1 MCGFAGVFDPSG
13 GVGISEPLL
22 KKMCDAI
29 AHRGDDGFAT
39 IITEKYGVGFRRLA
53 IMDLEQGMQPF
64 TLDNE
69 KIILVCNGEIYN
81 SAQLRAELSHKNI
94 SYTSNTD
101 TEVLIHLYEEYGVDF
116 VTKLDGQFAISLFD
130 SRTQELHLFRDPF
143 GVCPLHYYK
152 SNGTILFGSEIK
164 ALLEHPLVERKI
176 NIQGVDALLTLP
188 GLVSPITAFKGVAS
202 VKAGSRMSF
211 SVHGMTENIYWDLEY
226 PNNGNVHTIS
236 EKECI
241 DTIESLLRDSIT
253 QRMQSDIPLGVY
265 LSGGLDSSLIS
276 AIMKE
281 VQGNDTSQKNMS
293 AFSIGFEQNHH
304 DESEPQR
311 LMAEHLSIEHYLQ
324 RVADN
329 DIIDGI
335 KRSLYFSECPVKESY
350 NVCSMILSQLAKEQG
365 VQVILSGE
373 GADELFGGYLGYRF
387 DAMHDR
393 RAELAPLDA
402 ALEEEAAE
410 IMWGDFECF
419 YEKDYASFRD
429 IKQSLYADHLQNSFN
444 DFDVSQQSIVSPKG
458 VQGKAAMH
466 QRSYLDFKLRLVD
479 HLVSDHGDRMGMAN
493 TVEVRYPFLDKR
505 LVEFST
511 KIPPGLLV
519 TNGTEKYL
527 LKEVAKKYLPNEIVA
542 RQKFGFRAPNSSE
555 LLKNGVGWIQDYLS
569 PEYTKRMGLFNTTTI
584 EHIKKRYTA
593 ADFRLNVPYE
603 DDLLMSVA
611 TTHLFMET
619 FNLTV

>member
-1 MCGFAGVFDPSG
+1 MCGFAGIFDLSG
-13 GVGISEPLL
+13 GVGVSEPLL
-22 KKMCDAI
+22 EKMCDAI
-29 AHRGDDGFAT
+29 AHRGADGFAT
-39 IITEKYGVGFRRLA
+39 TITEKYGVGFRRLA

-69 KIILVCNGEIYN
+69 RVILVCNGEIFN
-81 SAQLRAELSHKNI
+81 SPQLRAELSHKNI

-101 TEVLIHLYEEYGVDF
+101 TEVLIHLYEEYGIDF
-116 VTKLDGQFAISLFD
+116 VNKIDGQFAISLFD
-130 SRTQELHLFRDPF
+130 SRTQELHLMRDQF
-143 GVCPLHYYK
+143 GICPLHYYE
-152 SNGTILFGSEIK
+152 SNGAVLFGSEIK
-164 ALLEHPLVERKI
+164 ALLEHPLVDRKL
-176 NIQGVDALLTLP
+176 NIKGIDTLLTLP

-202 VKAGSRMSF
+202 VKPGTRMSF
-211 SVHGMTENIYWDLEY
+211 SVHGSVENVYWDLEY
-226 PNNGNVHTIS
+226 PDNGEINTTS
-236 EKECI
+236 EKECV

-253 QRMQSDIPLGVY
+253 KRMQSDIPLGVY

-276 AIMKE
+276 AIMKD
-281 VQGNDTSQKNMS
+281 VQLQDVSKKSIS
-293 AFSIGFEQNHH
+293 AFSIGFQQNHH

-311 LMAEHLSIEHYLQ
+311 MMAQHLSMEHYLKQ
-324 RVADN
+324 VSDN

-335 KRSLYFSECPVKESY
+335 KQSLYFSECPVKESY
-350 NVCSMILSQLAKEQG
+350 NVCSMLLSQLAKDQG

-393 RAELAPLDA
+393 RAELDSLEA

-410 IMWGDFECF
+410 IMWGDFGCF

-429 IKQSLYADHLQNSFN
+429 IKQSLYASHLQGAFN
-444 DFDVSQQSIVSPKG
+444 DFDISQQSIVSPQAI
-458 VQGKAAMH
+458 QGKAALH

-519 TNGTEKYL
+519 YNGTEKYL
-527 LKEVAKKYLPNEIVA
+527 LKEVAQKYLPNEIVA

-555 LLKNGVGWIQDYLS
+555 LLKNGVEWIHDYLS
-569 PEYTKRMGLFNTTTI
+569 PECTKRMGLFNSDTI
-584 EHIKKRYTA
+584 EHIKKRYVA
-593 ADFRLNVPYE
+593 SDFRLNVPYE

-611 TTHLFMET
+611 TTHLFIET
-619 FNLTV
+619 FNLTL